1 MRYCP
6 PEMETLRINE
16 KSTITDKRIELKNLL
31 PLRHLHRVEASLLA
45 SPLCFQESFPPRE
58 INSLYFDTP
67 DFKTINESFSGISTR
82 AKHRFRWYGK
92 LLAANNLTY
101 EIKCKKGHLS
111 WKFLTPLEFS
121 IDTEARD
128 WDAALTD
135 NSGVSSSRIISL
147 PGSRPVSIV
156 SYYRRYY
163 ESANGRIRV
172 TLDNE
177 ISFLDQTTYF
187 RPNFSYSRNSPEK
200 LVVEIKLSQKD
211 STLLEEL
218 KRTLDFVPQRFS
230 KYCESLQNHI
240 PRWR

>member
-1 MRYCP
+1 MKI
-6 PEMETLRINE
+6 LRANE
-16 KSTITDKRIELKNLL
+16 NSRITSKRIELKHLMR
-31 PLRHLHRVEASLLA
+31 LRHLHRVEASLLA
-45 SPLCFQESFPPRE
+45 SPLCFRESFPPRK

-67 DFKTINESFSGISTR
+67 DFKTINESFSGTSTR

-92 LLAANNLTY
+92 LSGATNPTY

-111 WKFLTPLEFS
+111 WKILTPLEFA

-163 ESANGRIRV
+163 ESANGRVRV

-177 ISFLDQTTYF
+177 ISFLDQTIHF
-187 RPNFSYSRNSPEK
+187 RPNFSLGRNSPEK

-211 STLLEEL
+211 SALLEEL

-230 KYCESLQNHI
+230 KYCESLLGHL
-240 PRWR
+240 PRWM